1 MKFTIAVVMMAL
13 AVSAQAG
20 YAPIA
25 PLAYSLPYA
34 APYQYAPLSYTAR
47 SYPLAYAAAPTY
59 AAAPA
64 FYNYEYAPAIRAYP
78 EINTY
83 AELRSPA
90 TIVPVAA
97 EGTYTAI
104 NKGAVHVAPLPGHS
118 LSASSVNLESA
129 PGTY

>member
-1 MKFTIAVVMMAL
+1 MMAL

-47 SYPLAYAAAPTY
+47 SLPLTYA

-64 FYNYEYAPAIRAYP
+64 FYNYNYDYAPAIRAYP
-78 EINTY
+78 AINTY
-83 AELRSPA
+83 AELRSHA
-90 TIVPVAA
+90 AIVPVAA
-97 EGTYTAI
+97 EG
-104 NKGAVHVAPLPGHS
+104 
-118 LSASSVNLESA
+118 
-129 PGTY
+129 

>member
-20 YAPIA
+20 LAPFA

-47 SYPLAYAAAPTY
+47 SLPLAY

-83 AELRSPA
+83 AEIRSPA
-90 TIVPVAA
+90 AIVPVAA

-104 NKGAVHVAPLPGHS
+104 NKGAVHVAPLPGHG